1 VYLIVFFLILVS
13 AKRQIDPHWI
23 TVVEEKKKTPKKREE
38 KRLASKSQTAQRSA
52 ASLSQIT
59 DVMDVEN
66 CPEDNM
72 GLLNSWPSPPS
83 SAGQYLAIEA
93 TTATG

>member
-1 VYLIVFFLILVS
+1 
-13 AKRQIDPHWI
+13 
-23 TVVEEKKKTPKKREE
+23 VVEEKKKTPKKREE